1 MQEPKRDKG
10 DGRDGRFRIN
20 KQIRVPEIRL
30 ISPDGEQLGVVQTDH
45 GMRLAAQLGL
55 DLVEVAP
62 NARPPVC
69 RLLDFG
75 KFLYERNKK
84 APTKTKNVSTK
95 TIKLR
100 PKTDSHDLE
109 TKLKHASRFIR
120 GGDRVRF
127 VMRLRGREKA
137 YTERWI
143 QKLNEMIGMIPEKVN
158 ITARPKP
165 DGGAIV
171 AVCEPG

>member
-1 MQEPKRDKG
+1 MDPRR
-10 DGRDGRFRIN
+10 GRAGQPGNKRFRTN

-30 ISPDGEQLGVVQTDH
+30 ISPDGEQLGVVPTDH
-45 GMRLAAQLGL
+45 GLRLANKIGL

-62 NARPPVC
+62 NSRPPVC

-75 KFLYERNKK
+75 KFLYEKNKK
-84 APTKTKNVSTK
+84 APSKTKNVTTK

-109 TKLKHASRFIR
+109 TKLKHATRFLK

-137 YTERWI
+137 YASRWI
-143 QKLNEMIGMIPEKVN
+143 QKLNEMIEMIPEKVN
-158 ITARPKP
+158 VTSRPKP

-171 AVCEPG
+171 CVCEPG